1 MQLKNK
7 KTINLKKQKIK
18 QVILNNINEKLIILR
33 NLQICKLNNIQN
45 TF

>member
-1 MQLKNK
+1 LQLKNK